1 MQVFVIEDNRAIFTF
16 QDGSDAW
23 EAKDFLLKQEE
34 VSNIL
39 LEGQSYNGKAKRNS
53 PKTDL

>member
-1 MQVFVIEDNRAIFTF
+1 MIEDNRAIFTF